1 MYDLAISWLDSL
13 TIYWALPTLFYSD
26 QILSI
31 SYRDGSPGQN
41 YFIKIYYNLSP
52 KQDVYCTPLQ
62 RVSLIEHGLKEMVK
76 SNHYDETKAKLV
88 RVLISW
94 DDDNDKVESFANKKY
109 RQSIKIVEN
118 FPQKKCLNFIIETI
132 NSNQRVILKL
142 TGSENDFTEIFKIVT
157 RGLEVFVIGNG

>member
-1 MYDLAISWLDSL
+1 M
-13 TIYWALPTLFYSD
+13 
-26 QILSI
+26 SI
-31 SYRDGSPGQN
+31 APH
-41 YFIKIYYNLSP
+41 
-52 KQDVYCTPLQ
+52 LQ
-62 RVSLIEHGLKEMVK
+62 RVSLIEHELKEMVK